1 MKIAHLSVGDPFTA
15 RWVNDQ
21 STLGHDVHLIM
32 LEVGTEQFSNV
43 TLHILPFKKP
53 FGYFLNIF
61 HLRTLLK
68 MIQPDIFHVHY
79 ATGNG
84 LLGRLANYKPSILSV
99 WGSDVMVSPDNSFL
113 MRRLVKKNLEHYSN
127 IISTSLIMVDYVN
140 SISDKDINISV
151 IPIGV
156 DTEIF
161 APGNDSVSNEIVIGT
176 VKTLET
182 IYGIDVL
189 IKSFSLVKDRIK
201 KSDKILAGKL
211 KLAIVGGG
219 SQLSNLT
226 DLVAEC
232 GVSDSVQFVGQ
243 IPNRDVPNMLRSF
256 DVFVAMSRN
265 ESFGVAIVEASAC
278 ELPVVTS
285 NVGGLPEV
293 VINNETG
300 YLINTE
306 DYEGC
311 AEAIFKLVI
320 NPQLRKKLGKNGRMF
335 VQRKYE
341 WRDCMNSMLSLYDQA
356 IASQ

>member
-21 STLGHDVHLIM
+21 SALGHDVHLIM
-32 LEVGTEQFSNV
+32 LEIGTEHFSNV
-43 TLHILPFKKP
+43 ALHILPFKKP

-61 HLRTLLK
+61 HLRRLLK
-68 MIQPDIFHVHY
+68 TIQPDIFHVHY

-127 IISTSLIMVDYVN
+127 IISTSMIMVDYVK
-140 SISDKDINISV
+140 SIGRNVNNISV

-156 DTEIF
+156 DTEVF
-161 APGNDSVSNEIVIGT
+161 ASKKGAVSPNIVIGT

-189 IKSFSLVKDRIK
+189 IKSFAIVKNRIK
-201 KSDKILAGKL
+201 QSDNTSADKL
-211 KLAIVGGG
+211 KLIIVGGG
-219 SQLSNLT
+219 SQLSELT
-226 DLVAEC
+226 DLATKC
-232 GVSDSVQFVGQ
+232 GVLDSVQFVGQ

-256 DVFVAMSRN
+256 NIFVAMSRN

-311 AEAIFKLVI
+311 AEAIIKLVM
-320 NPQLRKKLGKNGRMF
+320 NPQLRQKMGKNGRIF

-341 WRDCMNSMLSLYDQA
+341 WRDCMNSMLSLYGEA